1 MERNTHRAGLR
12 VWNWRRS
19 TNQDPIA
26 GEPRQR
32 IARHPRVRGSAGR
45 HLRRK
50 GHPVSL
56 VGSADTFAVNTLAL
70 LMVLL
75 LLAVT
80 LGVFVVDVAVVNPRC
95 YRTIAAWASAHGY
108 ALVKVHRQWV
118 GREVI
123 RGADGAIRNAHSR
136 PGGRYFVVTGQ

>member
-1 MERNTHRAGLR
+1 MTSVGR
-12 VWNWRRS
+12 
-19 TNQDPIA
+19 PIQSPA
-26 GEPRQR
+26 
-32 IARHPRVRGSAGR
+32 
-45 HLRRK
+45 
-50 GHPVSL
+50 
-56 VGSADTFAVNTLAL
+56 GSADNLGVNALAL
-70 LMVLL
+70 MMVLV
-75 LLAVT
+75 LLALT

-136 PGGRYFVVTGQ
+136 PGGRYFVVTGTMSSGLSVEGRLRIEGGFQGYGANEVVELVVHESDFDMRTER